1 MPTTNEYDVQ
11 PDVAGTRYSVKV
23 RDVMTTEVV
32 TVGPNAPFGE
42 IVDALLERD
51 ISGLPVVDAHG
62 MLVGIVT
69 DADLI
74 AKEAYTGNGPRRR
87 RPIGMLRDHLRGRD
101 TSWVDKAS
109 ARVAADVM
117 TTNVDTVTPE
127 EDVTAA
133 ARRMLDGRHK
143 RLPVCDTGRLVGIV
157 SRHDLLKPFHR
168 SDEQIEADVRDLL
181 ADPLRVP
188 EEHEAT
194 ASVSR
199 GVVTLRGTTR
209 FPSDTGVLVATVS
222 RLPGVVAVDN
232 CLRAREQEPDPTTA
246 SPRHPRDP

>member
-1 MPTTNEYDVQ
+1 MTTTNEYDVES
-11 PDVAGTRYSVKV
+11 DVPGTRYSVKV

-32 TVGPNAPFGE
+32 TVGPKAPFGE
-42 IVDALLERD
+42 IVDALLEHD

-69 DADLI
+69 EADLI
-74 AKEAYTGNGPRRR
+74 AKEAYAGGGPRRR
-87 RPIGMLRDHLRGRD
+87 RPVGMLRDHLRGRD
-101 TSWVDKAS
+101 TSWVNKAS

-117 TTNVDTVTPE
+117 TTKVDSVTPE
-127 EDVTAA
+127 EDVTVA

-143 RLPVCDTGRLVGIV
+143 RLPVCDKGRLVGIV

-168 SDEQIEADVRDLL
+168 SDEQIERDVRDLL

-188 EEHEAT
+188 EEHEAV
-194 ASVSR
+194 ASVSQ

-209 FPSDTGVLVATVS
+209 FPSDIGVLVAAVS
-222 RLPGVVAVDN
+222 RIPGVVAVDN
-232 CLRAREQEPDPTTA
+232 CLRAREPEPDPSTV
-246 SPRHPRDP
+246 SPHDPRDP